1 MSSVSDLTIEKLM
14 MRSIVLF
21 DLQLQYSSLKI
32 KIFIIKNP
40 RYKRTREET
49 LNKFAFVVYQ
59 KHKTF
64 KIGVKNFIH
73 KLLGTL

>member
-1 MSSVSDLTIEKLM
+1 
-14 MRSIVLF
+14 MRLKVLSILR
-21 DLQLQYSSLKI
+21 LQHSSLKNE
-32 KIFIIKNP
+32 IFIIKNP
-40 RYKRTREET
+40 CYKRKREET

-59 KHKTF
+59 KRKAF

>member
-1 MSSVSDLTIEKLM
+1 MH
-14 MRSIVLF
+14 SIVLL
-21 DLQLQYSSLKI
+21 DLQLQHSSLKI

-40 RYKRTREET
+40 RYKATREET

-59 KHKTF
+59 KRKTF